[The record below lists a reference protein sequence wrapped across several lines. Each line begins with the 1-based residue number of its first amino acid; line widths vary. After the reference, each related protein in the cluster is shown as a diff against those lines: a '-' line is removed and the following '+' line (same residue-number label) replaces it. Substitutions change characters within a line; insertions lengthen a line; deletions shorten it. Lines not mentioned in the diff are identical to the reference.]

1 MEVSCVS
8 HARGLTLIEMIIVLA
23 VCALLF
29 GLAVPG
35 LGSIIIKNESE
46 VLVNEMVRLMAYAR
60 NEAVTQARTVTL
72 CRSGDG
78 LGCGGQ
84 WEQGVLLFTDLNE
97 DGAFNGADQV
107 LRQRSFKPGLG
118 SLRLRSFP
126 NRQYVQF
133 SALGFTNKQNGS
145 FTWCPS
151 DHNPQLAQQII
162 FIQSGRT
169 RLARDTNGDGIREG
183 ADGKPLSCQ

>member
-1 MEVSCVS
+1 MYP

-84 WEQGVLLFTDLNE
+84 WRV
-97 DGAFNGADQV
+97 
-107 LRQRSFKPGLG
+107 P
-118 SLRLRSFP
+118 RLSP
-126 NRQYVQF
+126 
-133 SALGFTNKQNGS
+133 
-145 FTWCPS
+145 TW
-151 DHNPQLAQQII
+151 
-162 FIQSGRT
+162 
-169 RLARDTNGDGIREG
+169 
-183 ADGKPLSCQ
+183 

>member
-1 MEVSCVS
+1 MYP

-78 LGCGGQ
+78 LGC
-84 WEQGVLLFTDLNE
+84 VLHHMYCLYP
-97 DGAFNGADQV
+97 AA
-107 LRQRSFKPGLG
+107 GLT
-118 SLRLRSFP
+118 LTLL
-126 NRQYVQF
+126 VF
-133 SALGFTNKQNGS
+133 SRN
-145 FTWCPS
+145 
-151 DHNPQLAQQII
+151 
-162 FIQSGRT
+162 
-169 RLARDTNGDGIREG
+169 
-183 ADGKPLSCQ
+183 